1 MTKAKINLGDKYSN
15 LNSVDNESN
24 ISSDNILIRST
35 ILNVIKK
42 GKKKETINNN
52 DIYGKIKSQINTLY
66 VE

>member
-1 MTKAKINLGDKYSN
+1 MTKAKINLGNKYSN

-52 DIYGKIKSQINTLY
+52 DI
-66 VE
+66 